1 MRRDVEAY
9 STCFLLIALLFSALL
24 ASYHLLPFHS
34 WRWHSMANWSHRF
47 SRTTTVVQTVE
58 NTESLEFVLARLVR
72 GDDRTQLKK
81 SGFSCHSDFHSKVCL
96 TQNPVRMNNT
106 ALQIYISINET
117 QQNFSQMSIHPYAS
131 QEDKI
136 TLRDVT
142 PIQIIQQNKTLL
154 PVCQFLHNHPVLIFS
169 TGGFTGNLFHEFDE
183 TIIPLFITSYHFRTR
198 LQFLITDYKPWWVRK
213 YNRILSRLS
222 RFDVINPEKDG
233 SVHCFTGAVIGL
245 KFHDILSLNYTDIPG
260 GYSMSD
266 FRSFLRQ
273 TYNLQV
279 KNVTELGGGKPV
291 VMLIS
296 RQKSRRFLNEW
307 EMIDMMKELGFE
319 VITTTPQR
327 MSNLDKFSRV
337 VNSCS
342 VMVGAHGAGLTN
354 ELFLAAGAVV
364 VQVVPLGLDW
374 PSTFLFG
381 NPAADMELRYLEYK
395 MEAEESS
402 LWDTYGENHPVIRD
416 PESIFAKGYFASR
429 AIYVD
434 EQNLK
439 INLTRFR
446 DTMIRVKN
454 LVG

>member
-1 MRRDVEAY
+1 
-9 STCFLLIALLFSALL
+9 
-24 ASYHLLPFHS
+24 
-34 WRWHSMANWSHRF
+34 
-47 SRTTTVVQTVE
+47 
-58 NTESLEFVLARLVR
+58 
-72 GDDRTQLKK
+72 
-81 SGFSCHSDFHSKVCL
+81 
-96 TQNPVRMNNT
+96 
-106 ALQIYISINET
+106 
-117 QQNFSQMSIHPYAS
+117 
-131 QEDKI
+131 
-136 TLRDVT
+136 
-142 PIQIIQQNKTLL
+142 
-154 PVCQFLHNHPVLIFS
+154 
-169 TGGFTGNLFHEFDE
+169 
-183 TIIPLFITSYHFRTR
+183 
-198 LQFLITDYKPWWVRK
+198 
-213 YNRILSRLS
+213 
-222 RFDVINPEKDG
+222 
-233 SVHCFTGAVIGL
+233 
-245 KFHDILSLNYTDIPG
+245 
-260 GYSMSD
+260 MSD

-296 RQKSRRFLNEW
+296 RQKSRTFLNEW

-374 PSTFLFG
+374 ASTFLFG
-381 NPAADMELRYLEYK
+381 HPAGDMELKYLEYK